1 MLAWLW
7 TRLSDGGPQVAISGR
22 ALRRFP
28 EREVE
33 RLLRKRVLIEHPKA
47 DSWSVCAHC
56 ECGLDVRPIRQMGD
70 ELRACCPHDAVED
83 VVLEPDDL
91 RRFGID
97 ADNLISAMAASAGF
111 PAAATVVAD
120 GLWLLGRLPT
130 GICVFLCHDADLL
143 MAPATMLAT
152 RMAAGSAPITVIAT
166 EVDPATEL
174 HLRAAG
180 IEARSLAEC
189 VLLDDHGM
197 ENIAFDRLSPIAV
210 TAPRLVLSRSRQ
222 SVVFDGRRL
231 DLTPQMFALIRL
243 FRGTGRAARSGAA
256 QGDDRRADRAS
267 GERDRS
273 GSAQGSGRM
282 RPVALGRGRPDRHR
296 AWLRLSPRHGTRRGG
311 HRGLST
317 PHTIH
322 TQQAHAKHTESVGL
336 SGSLGTTEMM
346 FRGTTTCIPRFPPP
360 SYPR

>member
-1 MLAWLW
+1 MLTWLW
-7 TRLSDGGPQVAISGR
+7 TRLSDGGPQVSISGR

-28 EREVE
+28 DRAVE
-33 RLLRKRVLIEHPKA
+33 RLLRARVLIEHPKA

-56 ECGLDVRPIRQMGD
+56 ECGLDVRPIRQVD
-70 ELRACCPHDAVED
+70 SELRACCPHDAAED

-130 GICVFLCHDADLL
+130 GICVFVCRDADLL
-143 MAPATMLAT
+143 MAPATMLTAK
-152 RMAAGSAPITVIAT
+152 MAAGSAPITVIAA

-189 VLLDDHGM
+189 VLVDEHGM

-210 TAPRLVLSRSRQ
+210 TAPRLVLNRSRQ
-222 SVVFDGRRL
+222 SVVLDGRRL

-243 FRGTGRAARSGAA
+243 FAEQAGQRDPLLRKETIDARTGRPAN
-256 QGDDRRADRAS
+256 
-267 GERDRS
+267 EIVRDLRK
-273 GSAQGSGRM
+273 
-282 RPVALGRGRPDRHR
+282 ALVGC
-296 AWLRLSPRHGTRRGG
+296 
-311 HRGLST
+311 GLSRSAADALIVT
-317 PHTIH
+317 
-322 TQQAHAKHTESVGL
+322 VRGY
-336 SGSLGTTEMM
+336 GYRLGIAPAEVAVED
-346 FRGTTTCIPRFPPP
+346 
-360 SYPR
+360 